1 MLLCVAT
8 VCDEKHM
15 YHHPH
20 STGRGSSPATRHHL
34 LLYHGKLIDTCNN
47 LKKTVDG
54 LMKGKDR
61 REREHD
67 SKYVNCVS
75 NVWLICMAY
84 EVTGE
89 TGSGGERGIS

>member
-1 MLLCVAT
+1 
-8 VCDEKHM
+8 
-15 YHHPH
+15 
-20 STGRGSSPATRHHL
+20 
-34 LLYHGKLIDTCNN
+34 
-47 LKKTVDG
+47 
-54 LMKGKDR
+54 MKGKDR

-89 TGSGGERGIS
+89 TGSGGERGISWPS